1 MAKSYDP
8 ALKDFYIAH
17 LHTSLSRLKEQHS
30 LIFQL
35 LIALDN
41 IHEDVFERD
50 EHGHTSQGSWNVEKN
65 IRQSQN
71 YLLQHG
77 IIVP

>member
-1 MAKSYDP
+1 
-8 ALKDFYIAH
+8 LV
-17 LHTSLSRLKEQHS
+17 
-30 LIFQL
+30 FQL

-50 EHGHTSQGSWNVEKN
+50 EHGRTSQGALNVEKN

-71 YLLQHG
+71 YLLQHDG
-77 IIVP
+77 IVP